1 MHHSLVSSSGVVDGS
16 TSDQSEYPTLIILL
30 AGDPV
35 PSVASKY
42 GSYHDIFCQLFHN
55 AFKSQSSTSTPSS
68 GLRVTSFDAV
78 AEEYPTESDL
88 NSAKGLLVTGSA
100 SSAYEQVPWIMC
112 LTYFCAQLPES
123 HPHLKLFGICF
134 GHQIFASALG
144 SVVEK
149 NPLGWEIG
157 VRGVMLTDV
166 GKRLMDINHN
176 GTIVRISC
184 LSFLPIDW
192 SDLHPMISRQNLH
205 QLHQDHVISVPP
217 SCFSIGSTL
226 SCPIHGL
233 VRYTPDVEHNASD
246 ELANISLLTVQ
257 GHPEFNPDVTLR
269 VIDER
274 ERMGVFDE
282 ELAEESREYAQ
293 MHDDG
298 IRFGGLILRI
308 MGI

>member
-1 MHHSLVSSSGVVDGS
+1 MHHSLVTSSGVDPS
-16 TSDQSEYPTLIILL
+16 TTNPSAESEYPTLIILL

-35 PSVASKY
+35 PSVADKY

-55 AFKSQSSTSTPSS
+55 AFKSQSPTSGPSS
-68 GLRVTSFDAV
+68 GLRVKSFDAV
-78 AEEYPTESDL
+78 AEEYPAESDL

-134 GHQIFASALG
+134 GHQIFAQALG

-157 VRGVMLTDV
+157 VRGVMLTEV
-166 GKRLMDINHN
+166 GKRLMDINHS
-176 GTIVRISC
+176 GTI
-184 LSFLPIDW
+184 
-192 SDLHPMISRQNLH
+192 HLH
-205 QLHQDHVISVPP
+205 QLHQDHVTSVPP
-217 SCFSIGSTL
+217 SCFSIGYTL

-233 VRYTPDVEHNASD
+233 VRYTPNVEHNSSD

-269 VIDER
+269 VIDAR
-274 ERMGVFDE
+274 ERLGVFDQ
-282 ELAEESREYAQ
+282 ELAEESRQYAQ

-298 IRFGGLILRI
+298 VRFGGLILRI